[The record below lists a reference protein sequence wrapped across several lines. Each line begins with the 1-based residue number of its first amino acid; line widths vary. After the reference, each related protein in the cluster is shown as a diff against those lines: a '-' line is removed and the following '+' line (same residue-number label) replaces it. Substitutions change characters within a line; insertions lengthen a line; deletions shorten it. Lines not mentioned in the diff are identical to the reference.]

1 MENRCVSCDAVI
13 PEGKQVCRNCTEKE
27 KGTETGVEGKN
38 AKSFLGKEGNVN
50 DS

>member
-1 MENRCVSCDAVI
+1 MCLLRRRNSGRAAGMQELH
-13 PEGKQVCRNCTEKE
+13 GK
-27 KGTETGVEGKN
+27 KGIETGVEGKN